1 VKRKRLGQA
10 LALIGA
16 VFAVFG
22 LYRLGEA
29 KPITAGDGRL
39 ARLLLDFLDP
49 MTATL
54 VESYSTMVCGAL
66 VAGLGLYLIFGEKS

>member
-1 VKRKRLGQA
+1 MNRRRLGLA
-10 LALIGA
+10 LAIVGA
-16 VFAVFG
+16 VLAVFG

-39 ARLLLDFLDP
+39 AQLLLEFVDP

-54 VESYSTMVCGAL
+54 AESYAAMMVGAL
-66 VAGLGLYLIFGEKS
+66 LAGVGLYMVFSEKP